1 MKPWTSDKKW
11 ADGHDCLFTSIY
23 FQGVT
28 FGRCGHQPFSRPM
41 STLLFVMWLIVN
53 LLLALVRVHQPVSRP
68 MSTLLFC
75 SVCGYQ
81 FVAYCPACPS
91 AHFSSDVHVVAL
103 SYRWLSTCCLLA
115 GVSISP
121 FFCPM
126 STLLF
131 CYVGG
136 YQFVVFCPAC
146 PSAHFLSDVH
156 EARLC
161 DNRVVY
167 GLLRIEHTTHAI
179 QPSGEITSLKPSVQ
193 LS

>member
-1 MKPWTSDKKW
+1 MSTL
-11 ADGHDCLFTSIY
+11 LFVMWLIVNLLS
-23 FQGVT
+23 FV
-28 FGRCGHQPFSRPM
+28 RCVHQPIFRPM

-53 LLLALVRVHQPVSRP
+53 LLSFGRCGHQPVSRP

-75 SVCGYQ
+75 YVSDCQ
-81 FVAYCPACPS
+81 FVACLGACPS
-91 AHFSSDVHVVAL
+91 AHFFVRCPRCCFVMSVIINLLPFGRCVHQ
-103 SYRWLSTCCLLA
+103 
-115 GVSISP
+115 P
-121 FFCPM
+121 FSRPM
-126 STLLF
+126 STVLL
-131 CYVGG
+131 CHIVG
-136 YQFVVFCPAC
+136 YQLVAFCPVC
-146 PSAHFLSDVH
+146 PSARFSSDVH

>member
-11 ADGHDCLFTSIY
+11 ADGHDCLFTSID
-23 FQGVT
+23 FQGGI
-28 FGRCGHQPFSRPM
+28 FGRRGHQPFSRPM

-53 LLLALVRVHQPVSRP
+53 LLSFGRCGHQPVSRP

-75 SVCGYQ
+75 YVSDCQ
-81 FVAYCPACPS
+81 FVA
-91 AHFSSDVHVVAL
+91 
-103 SYRWLSTCCLLA
+103 CL
-115 GVSISP
+115 G
-121 FFCPM
+121 
-126 STLLF
+126 
-131 CYVGG
+131 
-136 YQFVVFCPAC
+136 AC

-179 QPSGEITSLKPSVQ
+179 QPSGEITRSKTPM
-193 LS
+193 

>member
-11 ADGHDCLFTSIY
+11 ADGHDCLFTSID
-23 FQGVT
+23 FQGGI
-28 FGRCGHQPFSRPM
+28 FGRRGHQPFSRPM

-53 LLLALVRVHQPVSRP
+53 LLSFGRCGHQPVSRP

-75 SVCGYQ
+75 YVSDCQ
-81 FVAYCPACPS
+81 FVACLGACPS
-91 AHFSSDVHVVAL
+91 AHFLSDVHVA
-103 SYRWLSTCCLLA
+103 
-115 GVSISP
+115 I
-121 FFCPM
+121 
-126 STLLF
+126 
-131 CYVGG
+131 CYVSDC
-136 YQFVVFCPAC
+136 QFVACLGAC

-179 QPSGEITSLKPSVQ
+179 QPSGEITRSKTPM
-193 LS
+193 